1 MSVRRIFVEKRQGF
15 FDIKAQQ
22 LCDDLIES
30 FGLTGLKAVRLINR
44 YDIEGLSDKEYAAT
58 KSIVFSEPPVD
69 VVYEETLPVFPNS
82 RMFAVEYLPGQ
93 YDQRADS
100 ASECYAL
107 LTAGERIEVKT
118 AKVIILKGNLK
129 EEEVQKIKHYYIN
142 PVDSREVDVYS
153 KELLSGLEDPADV
166 EIINGFIQK
175 NDEEIF
181 YPGIAGRLARGQRPT
196 SERFL

>member
-1 MSVRRIFVEKRQGF
+1 M
-15 FDIKAQQ
+15 D
-22 LCDDLIES
+22 
-30 FGLTGLKAVRLINR
+30 N
-44 YDIEGLSDKEYAAT
+44 
-58 KSIVFSEPPVD
+58 
-69 VVYEETLPVFPNS
+69 EEIA
-82 RMFAVEYLPGQ
+82 FAVEYLPGQ

-175 NDEEIF
+175 NDEEIAS
-181 YPGIAGRLARGQRPT
+181 YHKELGLAMSVNDLLMIRDYFKNE
-196 SERFL
+196 ERRSKYY